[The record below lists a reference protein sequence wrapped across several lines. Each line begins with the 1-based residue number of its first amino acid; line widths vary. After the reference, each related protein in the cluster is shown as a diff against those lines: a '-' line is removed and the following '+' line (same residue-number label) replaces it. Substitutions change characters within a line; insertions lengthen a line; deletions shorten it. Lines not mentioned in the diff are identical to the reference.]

1 MCHKNTTISLQSH
14 VLDCMVRGWIA
25 KSDDRTIIKTTNGLD
40 WQQCHDACQ
49 KMPGCK
55 DFYFDA
61 EKRMCIFFSGISSA
75 ASAIRSPTLK
85 SVIGLKSGKVE
96 KWFNTLHET
105 KI

>member
-1 MCHKNTTISLQSH
+1 MA
-14 VLDCMVRGWIA
+14 RGWIA
-25 KSDDRTIIKTTNGLD
+25 KSDDRTIMESTNGLD

-85 SVIGLKSGKVE
+85 SVIGLMSGKVE

-105 KI
+105 